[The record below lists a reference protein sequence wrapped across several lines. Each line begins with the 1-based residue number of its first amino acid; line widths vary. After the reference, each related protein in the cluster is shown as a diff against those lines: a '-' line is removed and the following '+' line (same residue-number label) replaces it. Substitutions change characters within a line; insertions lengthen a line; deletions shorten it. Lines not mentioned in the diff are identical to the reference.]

1 MLGLG
6 HDTFDGGHLFP
17 CLNPF
22 VDFCAVVL
30 NYFFDDCELIGYF
43 LSDCFPQVLQ
53 GLEKPLNHVKYIIN
67 YKLNASLDDFKV
79 IIAVGAIV
87 SLP

>member
-17 CLNPF
+17 GLDPF
-22 VDFCAVVL
+22 IDLCAIVL
-30 NYFFDDCELIGYF
+30 DYLFDDSELIGYF

-53 GLEKPLNHVKYIIN
+53 GLKKPLNHANIIN
-67 YKLNASLDDFKV
+67 YKLNASFDDFKV
-79 IIAVGAIV
+79 IIAVRAIV
-87 SLP
+87 SLL